1 MKIFHPPQVPP
12 NSRSPSLPTAT
23 TQGLQTLQ
31 GLAPRPGPDLHQP
44 TSGDDHGRW
53 QPSSP
58 PYPPSPAAAPSG
70 APSGSPPFQS
80 HLRNLPPRS
89 PTDLAIRSALA
100 AGVPHTTLPTSSHAP
115 PTPRSSV
122 SLTCGTGPP
131 GQPPSFLLFLS
142 STISLT
148 FPAPPRNHLHHPA
161 SGRRLPN
168 PTKGG
173 NPEELGVRQ
182 QQPKVKLNCQSNYDR
197 AVKPGVFFPRKTS
210 LIRMNI
216 YDLTMRISFNH
227 EDIIKIY

>member
-1 MKIFHPPQVPP
+1 MKISHPPQVPP

-80 HLRNLPPRS
+80 HLRNLPPGS

-100 AGVPHTTLPTSSHAP
+100 AGVPHTTLPTSSRVP
-115 PTPRSSV
+115 PIPRSSV
-122 SLTCGTGPP
+122 LLTCGTGPP
-131 GQPPSFLLFLS
+131 GQPLSFLPFLS
-142 STISLT
+142 LTISPT
-148 FPAPPRNHLHHPA
+148 FPDPPRNHLHHPA

-182 QQPKVKLNCQSNYDR
+182 QQQPSIWDT
-197 AVKPGVFFPRKTS
+197 PP
-210 LIRMNI
+210 
-216 YDLTMRISFNH
+216 RISFFEVSENL
-227 EDIIKIY
+227 EQKTGNCTVSYNFRETSRRVRISGNLKF